1 MKLFREIII
10 GSLCFISINAVANN
24 ANQFDYL
31 GIAFQNHS
39 YDSLNFSPDI
49 DTAGL
54 DPLVYKTNSSATGF
68 RGFIGHQFNRY
79 VAVEAGVTSF
89 GKANFSLIEQGKD
102 PKGKS
107 LDTTIHNGD
116 FKTLAGDIRIIG
128 TFPLSDSLFVKA
140 HLGALAWDNE
150 LTILAQGAEDLLVEK
165 RSETGISL
173 LTGLG
178 LGYGF
183 NKVLAVSLDF
193 ERTEIANISTQS
205 LGLSIFLQF

>member
-1 MKLFREIII
+1 MKLFRKIII
-10 GSLCFISINAVANN
+10 VSLSFISINAVANN

-31 GIAFQNHS
+31 GISFQNHS
-39 YDSLNFSPDI
+39 YDSLHFSPNI

-54 DPLVYKTNSSATGF
+54 APLVYQANSSATGF

-79 VAVEAGVTSF
+79 IAVEAGVTSF
-89 GKANFSLIEQGKD
+89 GKAKFSLIEKGKD
-102 PKGKS
+102 TDGKS
-107 LDTTIHNGD
+107 IDTTLHNGD

-150 LTILAQGAEDLLVEK
+150 LTILAQGAEDLLLEK
-165 RSETGISL
+165 RSETGMSL

-183 NKVLAVSLDF
+183 NKVLAVSIDF
-193 ERTEIANISTQS
+193 ERTKIANISTQS
-205 LGLSIFLQF
+205 LGLSVFFQF